1 VAPYIY
7 VILAILGGVFGG
19 MQAPINGALGK
30 RIGGFEASFLSFLI
44 GTLFL
49 FFIVLF
55 FGKGN
60 LLQTFSVPK
69 WQLIG
74 GFLGSIFVTAIILAV
89 PNIGAASTIF
99 AVILGQIIISVAI
112 DHFGFFG
119 VDRIQIDWQ
128 RLTGIVMMI
137 IGLYFIFRGNL
148 TS

>member
-1 VAPYIY
+1 MAPYIY
-7 VILAILGGVFGG
+7 VILVVIGGILGGI
-19 MQAPINGALGK
+19 QAPINGALGK

-44 GTLFL
+44 GALFL

-74 GFLGSIFVTAIILAV
+74 GILGSIFVTMIILAV

-99 AVILGQIIISVAI
+99 AAILGQIIISVAI

-119 VDRIQIDWQ
+119 VERIQIDWQ
-128 RLTGIVMMI
+128 RFTGIVLMI
-137 IGLYFIFRGNL
+137 VGLYFIFRGNL